1 MNLKSLNLKWT
12 LAFAAAAVVGV
23 LGVVLVL
30 ALTRGGDDHAT
41 AQSDSATATAEA
53 TVPAEGTAAPTTP
66 GAIKPTAE
74 HFPIVVPTPPI
85 GFTLAEKR
93 PCPKGWGQISD
104 DMAVYSICVPPGWG
118 MPDPEPG
125 ASAPVAN
132 AVLHYGNPE
141 IYSPEAFPWLER
153 DEREIGQ
160 KLSNPDADF
169 VRVVL
174 FPATWRTD
182 TPAPTVSNT
191 CEAKQGATI
200 AGLPA
205 AACEYRYD
213 REVGSRVSNPQG
225 SWCGRQI
232 FVSLPSAK
240 PSNPTDEPFSAV
252 LGIIVAGRCE
262 VVERYRSTL
271 SEMLSTLQ
279 VVP

>member
-1 MNLKSLNLKWT
+1 M
-12 LAFAAAAVVGV
+12 V
-23 LGVVLVL
+23 GVVLVL
-30 ALTRGGDDHAT
+30 MLMRGGDEQAT
-41 AQSDSATATAEA
+41 AQSDSATATPLAALPPETTEA
-53 TVPAEGTAAPTTP
+53 TTTP
-66 GAIKPTAE
+66 LAGPTRRPAE

-85 GFTLAEKR
+85 GFTLGEKR
-93 PCPKGWGQISD
+93 PCPEGWGEISD

-118 MPDPEPG
+118 MPVPD
-125 ASAPVAN
+125 SDAPVAS

-153 DEREIGQ
+153 DEGAVGQ

-169 VRVVL
+169 ARVIL

-213 REVGSRVSNPQG
+213 REVGRRVPNPQG
-225 SWCGRQI
+225 SWCGRLI

-252 LGIIVAGRCE
+252 LGIIVQGRCE